1 MKITKPLILIVII
14 LISIA
19 CVRKENLPNFGL
31 NCDLLKTGII
41 NSDRSSVD
49 TEISKLTADLI
60 PVPMTGDN
68 LGHSHNFDKL
78 IDRINKCGNVTAELF
93 CYGCIETYPEQSEII
108 LKTDSSGIQIQRVMD
123 ISTSNKESLKFV
135 GLHLSY

>member
-1 MKITKPLILIVII
+1 MKISKPLFSIVII

-19 CVRKENLPNFGL
+19 CVRKENLPNFGV

-41 NSDRSSVD
+41 NYDQSSVR
-49 TEISKLTADLI
+49 TEISKLTADLTPI
-60 PVPMTGDN
+60 SIAGDTFGQLNN
-68 LGHSHNFDKL
+68 LDKL
-78 IDRINKCGNVTAELF
+78 IDRISKCGNVTAELR
-93 CYGCIETYPEQSEII
+93 CYACIETYPEQSEII

-123 ISTSNKESLKFV
+123 ISTSNKEPLKFG